1 MQKVIIEDKF
11 NLFSEYWSPKIV
23 GELNGQHVKLAKLK
37 GEFVWHKHDEED
49 EMFLVIDG
57 VLKME
62 LRDKTIVINKN
73 EFLIVP
79 KGTEHRPVADS
90 EVLVMLFEPA
100 TTLNTGNTENEM
112 TKHFLETIQQNQ
124 NSTIKF
130 HFFEFK
136 EIDAKENYS
145 GVYIRTDNIE
155 DLYKSF
161 VADKINIH
169 PNGALA
175 SKPWGQKEFAL
186 LDPDNNLLT
195 FGQGI

>member
-23 GELNGQHVKLAKLK
+23 GELNGQHIKLAKLK

-62 LRDKTIVINKN
+62 LRDKTILINKN

-112 TKHFLETIQQNQ
+112 TKHFLESI
-124 NSTIKF
+124 
-130 HFFEFK
+130 
-136 EIDAKENYS
+136 
-145 GVYIRTDNIE
+145 
-155 DLYKSF
+155 
-161 VADKINIH
+161 
-169 PNGALA
+169 
-175 SKPWGQKEFAL
+175 
-186 LDPDNNLLT
+186 
-195 FGQGI
+195 

>member
-11 NLFSEYWSPKIV
+11 NLFSEYWNPKIV
-23 GELNGQHVKLAKLK
+23 GELNGQHVKVVKLK

-62 LRDKTIVINKN
+62 FRDKTIILNKN

-112 TKHFLETIQQNQ
+112 TKHFLETI
-124 NSTIKF
+124 
-130 HFFEFK
+130 
-136 EIDAKENYS
+136 
-145 GVYIRTDNIE
+145 
-155 DLYKSF
+155 
-161 VADKINIH
+161 
-169 PNGALA
+169 
-175 SKPWGQKEFAL
+175 
-186 LDPDNNLLT
+186 
-195 FGQGI
+195 

>member
-11 NLFSEYWSPKIV
+11 NLFFEYWSPKIV
-23 GELNGQHVKLAKLK
+23 GELNGQHIKLAKLK

-49 EMFLVIDG
+49 EMFLVMDG

-62 LRDKTIVINKN
+62 LRDKTIIINKN

-112 TKHFLETIQQNQ
+112 TKHFLETI
-124 NSTIKF
+124 
-130 HFFEFK
+130 
-136 EIDAKENYS
+136 
-145 GVYIRTDNIE
+145 
-155 DLYKSF
+155 
-161 VADKINIH
+161 
-169 PNGALA
+169 
-175 SKPWGQKEFAL
+175 
-186 LDPDNNLLT
+186 
-195 FGQGI
+195 